1 MRPLVR
7 CLAVL
12 AALAISQT
20 QAFAVDW
27 VHGSALTG
35 EPRLAANFSHF
46 PYVNP
51 DAPKGGAARQAAAG
65 SFDSFNPVI
74 VKGETASGLV
84 MPYRTY
90 VFDSLMVSSLDELDI
105 ASEYGLLAEAMKY
118 PDDFS
123 SVTFRLNPKAKWHD
137 GQPITVEDVIWSF
150 HKETELNPLIKDAY
164 RNVVKA
170 EKSGEREV
178 TFTFD
183 VKGNRE
189 LPHIMG
195 SLQVLPQHWWEAK
208 DGKGAARNIAET
220 TLEPPLG
227 SGPYRIKSFEAG
239 RFVVYERVR
248 NYWGADLNVN
258 VGTHNFDELRID
270 YYRDE
275 TVMMEAFKGDAFDY
289 RLERVS
295 RNWATAYTDLPA
307 RKNGTLILEEYPN
320 KSTGRMQA
328 FVPNLRR
335 DKFKDMR
342 VRRALDYAFDFETT
356 NRTAFFGIYQRIESY
371 FAGTELAASG
381 LSSPEELALLE
392 PLRGKIPDSVF
403 TEPYVS
409 PVGGDN
415 DKMRANFREALK
427 LLKEAGWSLKG
438 NTLVNEKTGAP
449 FTIEYLSQTSVDE
462 RFVLPFQAN
471 LERIGIKLD
480 LRIVDSSAYQ
490 ERIRKFDYDMIGV
503 AWGQTLSPGN
513 EQRNFWGTS
522 SFKLEGSRNY
532 AGISDPAIDALI
544 DKVIFAL
551 DRQGLIIATKA
562 LDRVLMANHYVIPQW
577 FSPFDRFV
585 YWDRFGRPAKM
596 PVFNFGFPDIWWYD
610 AAKAAR
616 IK

>member
-35 EPRLAANFSHF
+35 EPRLAAGFPHF

-51 DAPKGGAARQAAAG
+51 DAPKGGAARQATVG
-65 SFDSFNPVI
+65 SFDSFNPI
-74 VKGETASGLV
+74 AAKGEPA
-84 MPYRTY
+84 P
-90 VFDSLMVSSLDELDI
+90 SLTEVYETLMTPSLDELDI
-105 ASEYGLLAEAMKY
+105 SAQYGLLAEATKY

-123 SVTFRLNPKAKWHD
+123 SVSFRLNAKAKWQD
-137 GQPITVEDVIWSF
+137 GEPVTAEDVIWSF
-150 HKETELNPLIKDAY
+150 EKATGVNPLYKSYFA
-164 RNVVKA
+164 NVTKA
-170 EKSGEREV
+170 EKSGEREI

-183 VKGNRE
+183 SKGNRE

-195 SLQVLPQHWWEAK
+195 QLPILPKHWWEGK
-208 DGKGAARNIAET
+208 DANGKQRDIAET
-220 TLEPPLG
+220 TLEPLLG
-227 SGPYRIKSFEAG
+227 SGPYKVKAFEAG
-239 RFVVYERVR
+239 RYVIYGRDG
-248 NYWGADLNVN
+248 NYWGKDLNVSI
-258 VGTHNFDELRID
+258 GRANFDELRFD
-270 YYRDE
+270 LYRDE

-307 RKNGTLILEEYPN
+307 RKNGSLILEEYPN

-356 NRTAFFGIYQRIESY
+356 NRTAFFGIYQRINSY
-371 FAGTELAASG
+371 FAGTELSASG
-381 LSSPEELALLE
+381 LPSPEELALLE
-392 PLRGKIPDSVF
+392 PLRGKIPDNVF

-551 DRQGLIIATKA
+551 DRQGLIIAAKA

-616 IK
+616 LN